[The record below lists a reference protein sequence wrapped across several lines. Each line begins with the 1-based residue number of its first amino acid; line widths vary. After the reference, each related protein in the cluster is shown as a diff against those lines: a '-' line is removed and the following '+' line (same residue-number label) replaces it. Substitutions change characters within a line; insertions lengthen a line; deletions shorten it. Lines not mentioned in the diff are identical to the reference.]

1 MGKYFKERRSA
12 MKKKILYILIVIIM
26 LLFGIC
32 IIKIYKEKKEQ
43 EKIVVDDIEHRIV
56 FIINKMSYSDGYNHR
71 GYFIDNCGDRYYYN
85 LSHHE
90 EFYSK
95 DIYYEYEYLNEHI
108 EEYEKEPYLEKDQL
122 YEAYKHLLMINENA
136 EAEEE
141 NIAVDYGYIHYYGI
155 RQTDE
160 KEEIILLKESG
171 DYEITVLDKNIDD
184 VLEVIGT
191 DNWIKDI
198 WEKSNHCTD

>member
-1 MGKYFKERRSA
+1 MGKHFKERRES

-32 IIKIYKEKKEQ
+32 IIKICEEKREQ
-43 EKIVVDDIEHRIV
+43 QEIVVDEIEHKIV
-56 FIINKMSYSDGYNHR
+56 FIFSDISYSEGYNHR

-85 LSHHE
+85 LSDYE
-90 EFYSK
+90 DLYSV
-95 DIYYEYEYLNEHI
+95 DLYYEYLNEHI

-122 YEAYKHLLMINENA
+122 YEAYKHLLMIDKNA
-136 EAEEE
+136 EKEEE
-141 NIAVDYGYIHYYGI
+141 NISVDYGYIHYYGI

-171 DYEITVLDKNIDD
+171 DYEITVLDKNIDG
-184 VLEVIGT
+184 VLEIIDT
-191 DNWIKDI
+191 DNWLNDI